1 MAGLAAASV
10 PVNLLMAPIIPGLT
24 DHEIE
29 RVVAAGADAGATS
42 AGYVL
47 LRLPRELQGLFAAW
61 LECHAPARCIVPI
74 GGGAC
79 AAMGRSPI

>member
-1 MAGLAAASV
+1 MAALAAAGV

-61 LECHAPARCIVPI
+61 LSATRRRAPTV
-74 GGGAC
+74 
-79 AAMGRSPI
+79 SST